1 MDSYTIIKRKQTILE
16 LICWTS
22 LYPFILWIASN
33 LDTTTRSGRKGLS
46 AIVLAPI
53 YISILIYELYHS
65 TRPKSRTE
73 TISIGSRRILINGN
87 YETSVDLE
95 WKKIE
100 KIEVINGITT
110 KIVFHFKY
118 KTEEV
123 DLYSYQRT
131 YKLIKALKYFG
142 NGIEVVERWKIFKI
156 LYIPFW

>member
-1 MDSYTIIKRKQTILE
+1 MDSYTIIKRKENVLS
-16 LICWTS
+16 LIFWTPIFP
-22 LYPFILWIASN
+22 LYLWLAS
-33 LDTTTRSGRKGLS
+33 DSAPSGRYGNSGFITIPLY
-46 AIVLAPI
+46 L
-53 YISILIYELYHS
+53 SILIYELYHS
-65 TRPKSRTE
+65 TRPKSRAE
-73 TISIGSRRILINGN
+73 TLSIGSRRIFIKGD

-100 KIEVINGITT
+100 KIEVVNGITT
-110 KIVFHFKY
+110 KIIFHYKY

-142 NGIEVVERWKIFKI
+142 NGIGVVERWKIFKI